1 MSKWQSSSK
10 VEALAAAIKKM
21 IEEGG
26 KQAAAAK
33 KQKQQEQ
40 KAAGGKGKGK
50 GKQKKQSP
58 SQLKKK
64 KSDSMDED
72 DDDDDDD
79 DEDDDNENE
88 NEEDDEED
96 VDKAIVFSQY
106 RTMIDLVE
114 WRLKQAGVE
123 VVKLMGDMP
132 LAERRSVLSAFKT
145 SRTIRV
151 ILMSL
156 KTGGEGLNLQE
167 ANHVFLLEPWWNVSV
182 LLPSLLR
189 LFNPSLLRCLRSFVL
204 PLSILMRK

>member
-58 SQLKKK
+58 SQSKKK
-64 KSDSMDED
+64 KSDSMDE

-132 LAERRSVLSAFKT
+132 LAERRSVL
-145 SRTIRV
+145 
-151 ILMSL
+151 

-182 LLPSLLR
+182 LLPSFLR

-204 PLSILMRK
+204 PLLILIRK